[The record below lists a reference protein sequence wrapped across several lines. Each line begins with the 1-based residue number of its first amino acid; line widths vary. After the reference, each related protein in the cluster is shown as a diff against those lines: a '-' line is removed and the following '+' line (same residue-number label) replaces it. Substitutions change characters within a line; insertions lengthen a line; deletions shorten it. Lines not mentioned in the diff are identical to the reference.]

1 MAAIDTIADRSSG
14 TAIAGKAYFET
25 STNKFIVHNGSAWI
39 ELASDGTGA
48 APFENR
54 WGASFDGSDDSFA
67 FAGST
72 DIQLDQNYTVCSW
85 FKVNS
90 IASTASPRG
99 LITWGSANLGKGR
112 GLYISGSSA
121 GAFGYG
127 GTYNLDSTTSIS
139 TGVWY
144 HVAATYDGTT
154 LKLYVNGALDNTNTV
169 TLTSFNYSM
178 THIGELYYS
187 QSTADRHFDGDID
200 ELALFNT
207 ALSAPDITKIYNGTA
222 PNGVPTDLTL
232 ASSYDTDR
240 TSNLKGY
247 WRMGDDSN
255 DSPSTDPAS
264 NKISSITDS
273 SGNGNDATQIVA
285 ANQPTFN
292 LLAQS
297 TTSVSFDASGD
308 YLEKTFSSAPCAG
321 AYTIGFWFNTSVN
334 NSYLSLF
341 ESSDSLTDYKGGF
354 RVYRFSDGSIRLAT
368 ANSAGSWAHE
378 AIADST
384 SLNTW
389 HYVVITRS
397 AHGVSPEIY
406 LDGVLPSGNT
416 YGTPQTDVI
425 SATKLRIGCNQT
437 AYSLSGYMDE
447 VSFFNSELTGSDL
460 TAYLSAARGTHLI
473 NDLSL
478 SPTAYY
484 RMGEDDGLTDGQTG
498 ISQIT
503 DASGNGNHAT
513 QSTAADQPTASVTNV
528 IYV

>member
-1 MAAIDTIADRSSG
+1 MATIDTIADRSAGS
-14 TAIAGKAYFET
+14 ALAGKAYFET
-25 STNKFIVHNGSAWI
+25 TTNKFIVYNGSAWI
-39 ELASDGTGA
+39 ELDSDGVGA
-48 APFENR
+48 VYENR
-54 WGASFDGSDDSFA
+54 WGASFDGSNDFITSDPNITHASVSSYTMSAWVNPTSFVNGGGVYQMRGGQSATDWTYNNFLRVDSATSASFLHRGSGGYTDCNYTGINLSLNTWYNFTQVWDGTNVKLYLDGALISTTTTTNTASFA
-67 FAGST
+67 GRSGYNIKF
-72 DIQLDQNYTVCSW
+72 DL
-85 FKVNS
+85 
-90 IASTASPRG
+90 
-99 LITWGSANLGKGR
+99 GR
-112 GLYISGSSA
+112 GRGSNSYPCKIDEFA
-121 GAFGYG
+121 WW
-127 GTYNLDSTTSIS
+127 DSDKSSSIS
-139 TGVWY
+139 
-144 HVAATYDGTT
+144 D
-154 LKLYVNGALDNTNTV
+154 
-169 TLTSFNYSM
+169 
-178 THIGELYYS
+178 
-187 QSTADRHFDGDID
+187 
-200 ELALFNT
+200 
-207 ALSAPDITKIYNGTA
+207 IYNS
-222 PNGVPTDLTL
+222 GVPSDL
-232 ASSYDTDR
+232 SSLNPSLY
-240 TSNLKGY
+240 L
-247 WRMGDDSN
+247 RMGDDSS
-255 DSPSTDPAS
+255 DSATAGGS
-264 NKISSITDS
+264 ISSITDS
-273 SGNGNDATQIVA
+273 SGNGNDAVQATA
-285 ANQPTFN
+285 SSQPTFKAHA
-292 LLAQS
+292 LS
-297 TTSVSFDASGD
+297 TASLSFDASGD

-341 ESSDSLTDYKGGF
+341 ENSDSLGNYNGGF

-368 ANSAGSWAHE
+368 ANSTGAWAHE
-378 AIADST
+378 AIAHST

-437 AYSLSGYMDE
+437 AYSLTGYMDE

-513 QSTAADQPTASVTNV
+513 QATAANQPTASVGPV

>member
-1 MAAIDTIADRSSG
+1 MATIDTIADRSTG

-25 STNKFIVHNGSAWI
+25 STNKFIVYNGSAWI
-39 ELASDGTGA
+39 ELDSDGTGA
-48 APFENR
+48 APLQNR
-54 WGASFDGSDDSFA
+54 WGADFSGGKLSVASTNDFAFGTSGFTISLWFIHDNTSQALFDFRGSAATPMVWLSGSQIKYYANSGYRITGSYTYQASTWRHLVIHNDGS
-67 FAGST
+67 G
-72 DIQLDQNYTVCSW
+72 
-85 FKVNS
+85 
-90 IASTASPRG
+90 
-99 LITWGSANLGKGR
+99 
-112 GLYISGSSA
+112 
-121 GAFGYG
+121 
-127 GTYNLDSTTSIS
+127 TTSMYLDNLSTPLGTFSDSIS
-139 TGVWY
+139 YVQAPLTI
-144 HVAATYDGTT
+144 ATYGS
-154 LKLYVNGALDNTNTV
+154 NAGGGANK
-169 TLTSFNYSM
+169 
-178 THIGELYYS
+178 
-187 QSTADRHFDGDID
+187 ID
-200 ELALFNT
+200 EFSVFNSTSSLSNIADLA
-207 ALSAPDITKIYNGTA
+207 SSGK
-222 PNGVPTDLTL
+222 PTDL
-232 ASSYDTDR
+232 ASY
-240 TSNLKGY
+240 GPVAWY
-247 WRMGDDSN
+247 RMGDDSN
-255 DSPSTDPAS
+255 DTATSGGSIAT
-264 NKISSITDS
+264 ITDS
-273 SGNGNDATQIVA
+273 SGNGNDAVQATA
-285 ANQPTFN
+285 SSQPTFKAHA
-292 LLAQS
+292 LS
-297 TTSVSFDASGD
+297 TASLSFDASGD

-341 ESSDSLTDYKGGF
+341 ENSDSLGNYNGGF

-368 ANSAGSWAHE
+368 ANSTGAWAHE
-378 AIADST
+378 AIAHST

-437 AYSLSGYMDE
+437 AYSLTGYMDE

-513 QSTAADQPTASVTNV
+513 QATAANQPTASVGPV